1 MLATPL
7 PFAGG
12 ELDYIT
18 PQPVALG
25 TVVIV
30 PLGQRK
36 IAGVVTGQAAGDVDE
51 ARLKPVLD
59 WPDIPTID
67 PAQIDWIRKV
77 AAWTLASPG
86 AVLKMMLPSLRFLEP
101 LPVATGLVGDAA

>member
-1 MLATPL
+1 MINPSGISSSGVEAWGAAVLVVRVLLATPL

-51 ARLKPVLD
+51 ARLKQPQKL
-59 WPDIPTID
+59 
-67 PAQIDWIRKV
+67 
-77 AAWTLASPG
+77 
-86 AVLKMMLPSLRFLEP
+86 
-101 LPVATGLVGDAA
+101 